1 MAQIPRALLQRWLVQ
16 AERWWCMTNNR
27 YLKRWDNSVQN
38 NYGKPSIALVKGKG
52 IVVTDADGKSY
63 LDFLGGIAT
72 SVLGHAHPAIVKAVT
87 KQVSTL
93 SHVSNFYAHP
103 NAIELAEKLVGMT
116 GDESAKVFFCQS
128 GAEANEAALKLSRR
142 TGKVRVV
149 AAQGAFHG
157 RTMGALSLTGQ
168 PSKREPFLPLIKG
181 VKHVP
186 YGDIDAMR
194 KAVTKKTAMVIIE
207 PIMGEAGVIVPPAD
221 YLQELRLLCDKSGA
235 LLVIDAVQTGMG
247 RTGDW
252 FGYEYS
258 GITPDVITLAKG
270 LGGGL
275 PLGAMIALGKAA
287 DLFQPGDHGSTFGG
301 NPVTT
306 SAGLAAI
313 KFIEAQEIL
322 SKVEKQGAHLMQE
335 LALIP
340 GVKEVRGAG
349 LLLGI
354 ELDSIK
360 VAVFADAMRDAGV
373 LVNAANPTTIRIAP
387 ALIVSDAQINRFI
400 TIFRKV
406 IADVK

>member
-1 MAQIPRALLQRWLVQ
+1 MSNKTVITQW
-16 AERWWCMTNNR
+16 
-27 YLKRWDNSVQN
+27 KNSVQN
-38 NYGKPSIALVKGKG
+38 NYGTPSVALVRGKG
-52 IVVTDADGKSY
+52 IVVTDADGKQY

-72 SVLGHAHPAIVKAVT
+72 SILGQAHPAIVKAVS

-103 NAIELAEKLVGMT
+103 NAVALAAKLTAMT
-116 GDESAKVFFCQS
+116 GDKSAKVFFCQS

-142 TGKVRVV
+142 TGKSRVV

-168 PSKREPFLPLIKG
+168 PAKREPFLPLIKG

-186 YGDIDAMR
+186 YGDINAMR
-194 KAVTKKTAMVIIE
+194 KAVSRKTAMVIIE

-221 YLQELRLLCDKSGA
+221 YLQQLRQLCDDKGA

-306 SAGLAAI
+306 AAGLAAI
-313 KFIEAQEIL
+313 NFIESKKIL
-322 SKVEKQGAHLMQE
+322 KKVEKQGAYLMQE

-340 GVKEVRGAG
+340 GVAEVRGAG

-354 ELDSIK
+354 ELENRKAAD
-360 VAVFADAMRDAGV
+360 VAGALQKSGV
-373 LVNAANPTTIRIAP
+373 LVNAANTTTIRLAP
-387 ALIVSDAQINRFI
+387 ALIVTDVQINKFLA
-400 TIFRKV
+400 IFKKV
-406 IADVK
+406 MHDAK

>member
-1 MAQIPRALLQRWLVQ
+1 
-16 AERWWCMTNNR
+16 MTNKK
-27 YLKRWDNSVQN
+27 YLNRWDSSLQN

-52 IVVTDADGKSY
+52 IVITDADGKSY

-72 SVLGHAHPAIVKAVT
+72 SILGHAHPAIVKAVT

-103 NAIELAEKLVGMT
+103 NSIALAEKLISMT
-116 GDESAKVFFCQS
+116 GDKGAKVFFCQS

-186 YGDIDAMR
+186 YGDVEAMR

-207 PIMGEAGVIVPPAD
+207 PIMGEAGVIVPPSD
-221 YLQELRLLCDKSGA
+221 YLQELRNLCDKNGT

-306 SAGLAAI
+306 AAGLAAI
-313 KFIEAQEIL
+313 EFIESKNVL
-322 SKVEKQGAHLMQE
+322 NKVEKQGAHLMQE

-354 ELDSIK
+354 ELESLKAAGI
-360 VAVFADAMRDAGV
+360 ADAMRDAGV

-387 ALIVSDAQINRFI
+387 ALIVTDAQINKFI
-400 TIFRKV
+400 SIFGKV
-406 IADVK
+406 ITDAK

>member
-1 MAQIPRALLQRWLVQ
+1 
-16 AERWWCMTNNR
+16 MTNKKYLNR
-27 YLKRWDNSVQN
+27 WSASLQG
-38 NYGKPSIALVKGKG
+38 NYGKPAITLVKGKG
-52 IVVTDADGKSY
+52 IVVTDADGKIY
-63 LDFLGGIAT
+63 MDFLGGIAT
-72 SVLGHAHPAIVKAVT
+72 NILGHAHPAIVKAVT

-103 NAIELAEKLVGMT
+103 NAIELAEKLTAMT
-116 GDESAKVFFCQS
+116 GDKKAKVFFCQS

-142 TGKVRVV
+142 TGRVRVV

-186 YGDIDAMR
+186 FGDIDAMR
-194 KAVTKKTAMVIIE
+194 KAVSKKTAMVIIE

-221 YLQELRLLCDKSGA
+221 YLQQLRQLCDKNGS

-287 DLFQPGDHGSTFGG
+287 ELFQPGDHGSTFGG

-306 SAGLAAI
+306 AAAI
-313 KFIEAQEIL
+313 ATIDFIESQQIL
-322 SKVEKQGAHLMQE
+322 NKVKKQGAHLIQE
-335 LALIP
+335 LAIIP

-354 ELDSIK
+354 ELESLKASDVSDS
-360 VAVFADAMRDAGV
+360 MREAGV
-373 LVNAANPTTIRIAP
+373 LVNAANATTIRIAP
-387 ALIVSDAQINRFI
+387 ALIVSDTQIAKFI
-400 TIFRKV
+400 SIFKKV
-406 IADVK
+406 ISDAE

>member
-1 MAQIPRALLQRWLVQ
+1 
-16 AERWWCMTNNR
+16 MTNKKMLNR
-27 YLKRWDNSVQN
+27 WNSVVQN
-38 NYGKPSIALVKGKG
+38 NYGTPSIALIKGKG
-52 IVVTDADGKSY
+52 IVVTDADGKIY

-72 SVLGHAHPAIVKAVT
+72 SILGHAHPAIVKAVT

-93 SHVSNFYAHP
+93 GHVSNFYAHP
-103 NAIELAEKLVGMT
+103 NAITLAEKLVAMT
-116 GDESAKVFFCQS
+116 GEKNAKVFFCQS

-168 PSKREPFLPLIKG
+168 PSKREPFLPLVKG
-181 VKHVP
+181 VKHVS
-186 YGDIDAMR
+186 YGDIEAMR
-194 KAVTKKTAMVIIE
+194 KSVTKKTAMVIIE
-207 PIMGEAGVIVPPAD
+207 PIMGEAGVIVPPPD
-221 YLQELRLLCDKSGA
+221 YLQQLRDLCDDKAA

-287 DLFQPGDHGSTFGG
+287 ELFQPGDHGSTFGG

-306 SAGLAAI
+306 AAGLAAI
-313 KFIEAQEIL
+313 DVIE
-322 SKVEKQGAHLMQE
+322 SKKLLNKVKQQGVHLIQE

-340 GVKEVRGAG
+340 GVKEVRGSG

-354 ELDSIK
+354 ELETLKASDI
-360 VAVFADAMRDAGV
+360 ATAMRDAGV
-373 LVNAANPTTIRIAP
+373 LVNAANATTVRIAP
-387 ALIVSDAQINRFI
+387 ALIVTDAQINRFI
-400 TIFRKV
+400 SIFRKV
-406 IADVK
+406 ISDAK

>member
-1 MAQIPRALLQRWLVQ
+1 
-16 AERWWCMTNNR
+16 MTNKKILNR
-27 YLKRWDNSVQN
+27 WSAVVQN
-38 NYGKPSIALVKGKG
+38 NYGTPAIALVKGKG
-52 IVVTDADGKSY
+52 IVVTDADGKQY

-72 SVLGHAHPAIVKAVT
+72 SILGHAHPAIVKAVT

-103 NAIELAEKLVGMT
+103 TAVQLAEKLTAMT
-116 GDESAKVFFCQS
+116 GDKKAKIFFCQS

-168 PSKREPFLPLIKG
+168 PAKREPFLPLIKG

-186 YGDIDAMR
+186 FGDIEAMR

-207 PIMGEAGVIVPPAD
+207 PMMGEAGVIVPPTD
-221 YLQELRLLCDKSGA
+221 YLQQLRALCNDKGA

-275 PLGAMIALGKAA
+275 PLGAMLALGKAA
-287 DLFQPGDHGSTFGG
+287 ELFQPGDHGSTFGG

-306 SAGLAAI
+306 AAGLAAI
-313 KFIEAQEIL
+313 EFIESKEIL

-335 LALIP
+335 LALVP

-354 ELDSIK
+354 ELNTLKAADVATALRDS
-360 VAVFADAMRDAGV
+360 GV
-373 LVNAANPTTIRIAP
+373 LVNAANASTIRIAP
-387 ALIVSDAQINRFI
+387 ALIVTDAQINKFI
-400 TIFRKV
+400 TIFKKV
-406 IADVK
+406 IADAK

>member
-1 MAQIPRALLQRWLVQ
+1 MISRWN
-16 AERWWCMTNNR
+16 T
-27 YLKRWDNSVQN
+27 SVQN
-38 NYGKPSIALVKGKG
+38 NYGSPSIALVKGKG
-52 IVVTDADGKSY
+52 IVVTDADGKQY

-72 SVLGHAHPAIVKAVT
+72 NILGHAHPAIVKAVS
-87 KQVSTL
+87 KQVSIL
-93 SHVSNFYAHP
+93 SHVSNFYVHP
-103 NAIELAEKLVGMT
+103 NAVELAEKLASMT
-116 GDESAKVFFCQS
+116 GDKSAKVFFCQS

-186 YGDIDAMR
+186 YGDIEAMR
-194 KAVTKKTAMVIIE
+194 KAVSKKTAMVIIE

-221 YLQELRLLCDKSGA
+221 YLQELRTLCDAKGA

-306 SAGLAAI
+306 AAGLAAI
-313 KFIEAQEIL
+313 KFIESQKL
-322 SKVEKQGAHLMQE
+322 LKKVEKQGAYLMQE

-340 GVKEVRGAG
+340 GVAEVRGAG

-354 ELDSIK
+354 ELESLKSSD
-360 VAVFADAMRDAGV
+360 VANALQKCGV
-373 LVNAANPTTIRIAP
+373 LVNAANPTTIRLAP
-387 ALIVSDAQINRFI
+387 ALIVTDAQIKKFI
-400 TIFRKV
+400 SIFKKV
-406 IADVK
+406 INDGK

>member
-1 MAQIPRALLQRWLVQ
+1 
-16 AERWWCMTNNR
+16 MTNKTMINR
-27 YLKRWDNSVQN
+27 WSNSVQN
-38 NYGKPSIALVKGKG
+38 NYGSPTIALVKGKG
-52 IVVTDADGKSY
+52 IVVTDADGKQY

-72 SVLGHAHPAIVKAVT
+72 NILGHAHPAIVKAVT
-87 KQVSTL
+87 KQVSIL
-93 SHVSNFYAHP
+93 SHVSNFYVHP
-103 NAIELAEKLVGMT
+103 NAVELAEKLASMT
-116 GDESAKVFFCQS
+116 GDKGAKVFFCQS

-168 PSKREPFLPLIKG
+168 PSKREPFLPLVKG

-186 YGDIDAMR
+186 YGDIEAMR

-221 YLQELRLLCDKSGA
+221 YLQELRALCDAKGA

-306 SAGLAAI
+306 AAGLAAI
-313 KFIEAQEIL
+313 KFIESQKL
-322 SKVEKQGAHLMQE
+322 LKKVEKQGAFLMQE

-340 GVKEVRGAG
+340 GVSEVRGAG

-354 ELDSIK
+354 ELENLKSSD
-360 VAVFADAMRDAGV
+360 VAIALQKSGV
-373 LVNAANPTTIRIAP
+373 LVNAANPTTIRLAP
-387 ALIVSDAQINRFI
+387 ALIVTDVQIKKFI
-400 TIFRKV
+400 SIFKKV
-406 IADVK
+406 MSDVK

>member
-1 MAQIPRALLQRWLVQ
+1 
-16 AERWWCMTNNR
+16 MTNKKM
-27 YLKRWDNSVQN
+27 LDRWNSVVQN
-38 NYGKPSIALVKGKG
+38 NYGTPSIALTKGKG
-52 IVVTDADGKSY
+52 IVVTDADGKVY

-72 SVLGHAHPAIVKAVT
+72 SILGHAHPAIVKAVT

-93 SHVSNFYAHP
+93 GHVSNFYAHP
-103 NAIELAEKLVGMT
+103 NAITLAEKLVAMT
-116 GDESAKVFFCQS
+116 GEKNAKVFFCQS
-128 GAEANEAALKLSRR
+128 GAEANEAAFKLSRR

-186 YGDIDAMR
+186 YGDIEAMR
-194 KAVTKKTAMVIIE
+194 KAISKKTAMVIIE
-207 PIMGEAGVIVPPAD
+207 PIMGEAGVVVPPAD
-221 YLQELRLLCDKSGA
+221 YLQQLRAICDDKGA

-313 KFIEAQEIL
+313 DVIESKKLLNKVKQQGDYLIQEI
-322 SKVEKQGAHLMQE
+322 
-335 LALIP
+335 ALIP

-349 LLLGI
+349 LLIGI
-354 ELDSIK
+354 ELEALKASDI
-360 VAVFADAMRDAGV
+360 ATAMRVAGV
-373 LVNAANPTTIRIAP
+373 LVNAANATTIRIAP
-387 ALIVSDAQINRFI
+387 ALIVTDAQVNKFI
-400 TIFRKV
+400 SIFKKV
-406 IADVK
+406 ISDGK

>member
-1 MAQIPRALLQRWLVQ
+1 
-16 AERWWCMTNNR
+16 MTNKTMINR
-27 YLKRWDNSVQN
+27 WSNAVQN
-38 NYGKPSIALVKGKG
+38 NYGSPTIALVKGKG
-52 IVVTDADGKSY
+52 IVVTDADGRQY

-72 SVLGHAHPAIVKAVT
+72 NILGHAHPAIVKAVS
-87 KQVSTL
+87 KQVSVL
-93 SHVSNFYAHP
+93 SHVSNFYVHP
-103 NAIELAEKLVGMT
+103 NAVELAEKLASMT
-116 GDESAKVFFCQS
+116 GDKTAKVFFCQS

-142 TGKVRVV
+142 TGKVRIV

-186 YGDIDAMR
+186 YGNIEAMR
-194 KAVTKKTAMVIIE
+194 KAVSKKTAMVIIE

-221 YLQELRLLCDKSGA
+221 YLQELRALCDAKGA

-306 SAGLAAI
+306 SAGLATI
-313 KFIEAQEIL
+313 KFIESEKL
-322 SKVEKQGAHLMQE
+322 LKKVEKQGAYLMQE

-340 GVKEVRGAG
+340 GVAEVRGAG

-354 ELDSIK
+354 ELEKLKASDVTSSLQK
-360 VAVFADAMRDAGV
+360 AGV
-373 LVNAANPTTIRIAP
+373 LVNAANPTTIRLAP
-387 ALIVSDAQINRFI
+387 ALIVTDVQIKKFI
-400 TIFRKV
+400 TIFKKV
-406 IADVK
+406 MSDGK

>member
-1 MAQIPRALLQRWLVQ
+1 
-16 AERWWCMTNNR
+16 MTNKK
-27 YLKRWDNSVQN
+27 YLNRWDRSLQN

-52 IVVTDADGKSY
+52 LLVTDADGKTY
-63 LDFLGGIAT
+63 MDFLGGIAT
-72 SVLGHAHPAIVKAVT
+72 NILGHAHPAIVKAVT
-87 KQVSTL
+87 KQVSVL
-93 SHVSNFYAHP
+93 SHISNFYAHP
-103 NAIELAEKLVGMT
+103 NAIALAEKLTAMT
-116 GDESAKVFFCQS
+116 GDKGARVFFCQS

-142 TGKVRVV
+142 TGKVRIV

-186 YGDIDAMR
+186 FGDIDAMR
-194 KAVTKKTAMVIIE
+194 KAVSKKTAMVIIE

-221 YLQELRLLCDKSGA
+221 YLQELRKLCDKNGA

-275 PLGAMIALGKAA
+275 PLGAMIALGEAA
-287 DLFQPGDHGSTFGG
+287 ELFQPGDHGSTFGG

-306 SAGLAAI
+306 AGLAAI
-313 KFIEAQEIL
+313 EFIESKKIL
-322 SKVEKQGAHLMQE
+322 SKVEKQGAHLIQE

-354 ELDSIK
+354 ELESLKAADVS
-360 VAVFADAMRDAGV
+360 DAMRAAGV
-373 LVNAANPTTIRIAP
+373 LVNAANATTIRIAP
-387 ALIVSDAQINRFI
+387 ALIVTDAQITKFI
-400 TIFRKV
+400 AIFKKV
-406 IADVK
+406 IADAK

>member
-1 MAQIPRALLQRWLVQ
+1 
-16 AERWWCMTNNR
+16 MTNKTMINR
-27 YLKRWDNSVQN
+27 WSNALQN
-38 NYGKPSIALVKGKG
+38 NYGSPTIALVKGKG
-52 IVVTDADGKSY
+52 IVVTDADSKQY

-72 SVLGHAHPAIVKAVT
+72 NILGHAHPAIVKAVS
-87 KQVSTL
+87 KQVSVL
-93 SHVSNFYAHP
+93 SHVSNFYVHP
-103 NAIELAEKLVGMT
+103 NAVELAEKLASMT
-116 GDESAKVFFCQS
+116 GDKTAKVFFCQS

-142 TGKVRVV
+142 TGKVRIV

-186 YGDIDAMR
+186 YGNIEAMR
-194 KAVTKKTAMVIIE
+194 KAVSKKTAMVIIE

-221 YLQELRLLCDKSGA
+221 YLQELRALCDAKGA

-313 KFIEAQEIL
+313 KFIESQKL
-322 SKVEKQGAHLMQE
+322 LKKVEKQGAFLMQE

-340 GVKEVRGAG
+340 GVAEVRGAG

-354 ELDSIK
+354 ELENLKASD
-360 VAVFADAMRDAGV
+360 VASSLQKAGV
-373 LVNAANPTTIRIAP
+373 LVNAANPTTIRLAP
-387 ALIVSDAQINRFI
+387 ALIVTDVQIKKFI
-400 TIFRKV
+400 TFFKKV
-406 IADVK
+406 MSDGK

>member
-1 MAQIPRALLQRWLVQ
+1 
-16 AERWWCMTNNR
+16 MTNKA
-27 YLKRWDNSVQN
+27 YLNRWDRSLQN
-38 NYGKPSIALVKGKG
+38 NYGKPSITLVKGKG
-52 IVVTDADGKSY
+52 ILVTDADGKTY
-63 LDFLGGIAT
+63 MDFLGGIAT
-72 SVLGHAHPAIVKAVT
+72 NILGHAHPAIVKAVT
-87 KQVSTL
+87 RQISAL

-103 NAIELAEKLVGMT
+103 NAIALAEKLTAMT
-116 GDESAKVFFCQS
+116 GDKSAKVFFCQS

-168 PSKREPFLPLIKG
+168 PSKREPFLPLING

-186 YGDIDAMR
+186 FGDIDAMR
-194 KAVTKKTAMVIIE
+194 KAISKKTAMVIIE

-221 YLQELRLLCDKSGA
+221 YLQDLRDLCDKNGA

-258 GITPDVITLAKG
+258 GIRPDVITLAKG

-275 PLGAMIALGKAA
+275 PLGAMIALGNAA

-306 SAGLAAI
+306 AAGLAAI
-313 KFIEAQEIL
+313 EFIETRDIL
-322 SKVEKQGAHLMQE
+322 SRVQKQGEHLIQE

-349 LLLGI
+349 LLIGI
-354 ELDSIK
+354 ELESLKASDVS
-360 VAVFADAMRDAGV
+360 DAMREAGV
-373 LVNAANPTTIRIAP
+373 LVNAANSTTIRIAP
-387 ALIVSDAQINRFI
+387 ALIVTDAQITKFI
-400 TIFRKV
+400 SIFRKV
-406 IADVK
+406 ISHAK

>member
-1 MAQIPRALLQRWLVQ
+1 
-16 AERWWCMTNNR
+16 MTNKK
-27 YLKRWDNSVQN
+27 YLKRWDSSLQN

-52 IVVTDADGKSY
+52 IVVTDADGKTY

-72 SVLGHAHPAIVKAVT
+72 SILGHAHPAIVKAVT
-87 KQVSTL
+87 KQISTL

-103 NAIELAEKLVGMT
+103 NAIELAEKLAAMT
-116 GDESAKVFFCQS
+116 GDKNARVFFCQS

-186 YGDIDAMR
+186 YGDIDAIR
-194 KAVTKKTAMVIIE
+194 KAISKKTAMVIIE
-207 PIMGEAGVIVPPAD
+207 PIMGEAGVVVPPAD
-221 YLQELRLLCDKSGA
+221 YLKELRRLCDKNGS

-258 GITPDVITLAKG
+258 GITPDLITLAKG

-287 DLFQPGDHGSTFGG
+287 DLFQAGDHGSTFGG

-306 SAGLAAI
+306 AAGLAAI
-313 KFIEAQEIL
+313 KFIETQDIL
-322 SKVEKQGAHLMQE
+322 QKVEEQGLYLMQE

-349 LLLGI
+349 LLIGI
-354 ELDSIK
+354 ELESLK
-360 VAVFADAMRDAGV
+360 ASEVSDAMREAGV
-373 LVNAANPTTIRIAP
+373 LVNAANGTTIRIAP
-387 ALIVSDAQINRFI
+387 ALIVTDAQINKFI
-400 TIFRKV
+400 ATFRKV
-406 IADVK
+406 ITDAK

>member
-1 MAQIPRALLQRWLVQ
+1 
-16 AERWWCMTNNR
+16 MTNEKMLNR
-27 YLKRWDNSVQN
+27 WNSVVQN
-38 NYGKPSIALVKGKG
+38 NYGTPSIALVKGKG
-52 IVVTDADGKSY
+52 IVVTDVDGKQY

-72 SVLGHAHPAIVKAVT
+72 SILGHAHPAIVKAVT

-103 NAIELAEKLVGMT
+103 NAIELAEKLTSMT
-116 GDESAKVFFCQS
+116 GDKNAKVFFCQS

-149 AAQGAFHG
+149 ATQGAFHG

-168 PSKREPFLPLIKG
+168 PSKREPFLPLVKG

-194 KAVTKKTAMVIIE
+194 KAVTRKTAMVIIE
-207 PIMGEAGVIVPPAD
+207 PIMGEAGVVVPPSD
-221 YLQELRLLCDKSGA
+221 YLQQLRQLCDEKGA

-275 PLGAMIALGKAA
+275 PLGAMIALGKASG
-287 DLFQPGDHGSTFGG
+287 LFQPGDHGSTFGG

-306 SAGLAAI
+306 AAGLAAI
-313 KFIEAQEIL
+313 NFIESKKIL
-322 SKVEKQGAHLMQE
+322 KKVELQGNNLMQE
-335 LALIP
+335 IAMIP

-349 LLLGI
+349 LLIGI
-354 ELDSIK
+354 ELQTLKATDL
-360 VAVFADAMRDAGV
+360 ATAMREAGV
-373 LVNAANPTTIRIAP
+373 LVNAANETTIRIAP
-387 ALIVSDAQINRFI
+387 ALIVTDLQINKFI
-400 TIFRKV
+400 SIFKKV
-406 IADVK
+406 ITDAK

>member
-1 MAQIPRALLQRWLVQ
+1 
-16 AERWWCMTNNR
+16 MTNKTMINR
-27 YLKRWDNSVQN
+27 WSNAVQN
-38 NYGKPSIALVKGKG
+38 NYGSPSIALVKGKG
-52 IVVTDADGKSY
+52 LVVTDADGKQY

-72 SVLGHAHPAIVKAVT
+72 NILGHAHPAIVKAVT
-87 KQVSTL
+87 KQVSIL
-93 SHVSNFYAHP
+93 SHVSNFYVHP
-103 NAIELAEKLVGMT
+103 NAVELAEKLASMT
-116 GDESAKVFFCQS
+116 GDKGAKVFFCQS

-142 TGKVRVV
+142 TGKVRIV

-186 YGDIDAMR
+186 YGDIEAMR
-194 KAVTKKTAMVIIE
+194 KAVSKKTAMVIVE
-207 PIMGEAGVIVPPAD
+207 PIMGEAGVIVPPTD
-221 YLQELRLLCDKSGA
+221 YLQELRTLCDAKGA

-306 SAGLAAI
+306 AAGLAAI
-313 KFIEAQEIL
+313 KFIESQKL
-322 SKVEKQGAHLMQE
+322 LKKVEKQGAYLMQE

-340 GVKEVRGAG
+340 GVAEVRGAG

-354 ELDSIK
+354 ELQSLKSSD
-360 VAVFADAMRDAGV
+360 VANALQKSGV
-373 LVNAANPTTIRIAP
+373 LVNAANPTTIRLAP
-387 ALIVSDAQINRFI
+387 ALIVTDVQIKKFI
-400 TIFRKV
+400 SIFKKV
-406 IADVK
+406 INDGK

>member
-1 MAQIPRALLQRWLVQ
+1 
-16 AERWWCMTNNR
+16 MTNKKMLNR
-27 YLKRWDNSVQN
+27 WNTVLQN
-38 NYGKPSIALVKGKG
+38 NYGTPSIALIKGKG
-52 IVVTDADGKSY
+52 IVVTDADGRDY

-72 SVLGHAHPAIVKAVT
+72 SILGHAHPAIVKAVN
-87 KQVSTL
+87 KQVSIL
-93 SHVSNFYAHP
+93 GHVSNFYAHP
-103 NAIELAEKLVGMT
+103 NAIVLAEKLARMT
-116 GDESAKVFFCQS
+116 GDKVAKVFFCQS
-128 GAEANEAALKLSRR
+128 GAEANEAAFKLSRR

-168 PSKREPFLPLIKG
+168 PAKREPFLPLIKG

-186 YGDIDAMR
+186 YGDIGAMR

-221 YLQELRLLCDKSGA
+221 YLQQLRTLCDEKGT

-258 GITPDVITLAKG
+258 GITPDVITVAKG

-287 DLFQPGDHGSTFGG
+287 ELFQPGDHGSTFGG

-306 SAGLAAI
+306 AAGLAAI
-313 KFIEAQEIL
+313 DVIE
-322 SKVEKQGAHLMQE
+322 SKKLLAKVKKQGAYLIQE

-354 ELDSIK
+354 ELDSLKASDI
-360 VAVFADAMRDAGV
+360 ATTMRNAGV
-373 LVNAANPTTIRIAP
+373 LVNAANETTIRIAP
-387 ALIVSDAQINRFI
+387 ALIVTDAQINKFI
-400 TIFRKV
+400 SIFRKV
-406 IADVK
+406 ISDGK

>member
-1 MAQIPRALLQRWLVQ
+1 
-16 AERWWCMTNNR
+16 MTNAKFLN
-27 YLKRWDNSVQN
+27 RWDSSLQN
-38 NYGKPSIALVKGKG
+38 NYAKPSITLVKGKG
-52 IVVTDADGKSY
+52 ILVTDADGKTY
-63 LDFLGGIAT
+63 MDFLGGIAT
-72 SVLGHAHPAIVKAVT
+72 SILGHAHPAIVKAVT
-87 KQVSTL
+87 KQISTL
-93 SHVSNFYAHP
+93 SHISNFYAHP
-103 NAIELAEKLVGMT
+103 NAIALAEKLTRMT
-116 GDESAKVFFCQS
+116 GDKNAKVFFCQS

-186 YGDIDAMR
+186 YGDIAAMR
-194 KAVTKKTAMVIIE
+194 KAVSKKTAMVIIE
-207 PIMGEAGVIVPPAD
+207 PIMGEAGVIVPPQD
-221 YLQELRLLCDKSGA
+221 YLQQLRQICNENGA

-306 SAGLAAI
+306 AAGLAAI
-313 KFIEAQEIL
+313 DFIESMEIL
-322 SKVEKQGAHLMQE
+322 SKVEKQGAHLIQE

-354 ELDSIK
+354 ELESLKAADIS
-360 VAVFADAMRDAGV
+360 DAMRNAGV
-373 LVNAANPTTIRIAP
+373 LVNAANATTIRIAP
-387 ALIVSDAQINRFI
+387 ALIVTDAQIKKFI
-400 TIFRKV
+400 SIFKKV
-406 IADVK
+406 MSDAK

>member
-1 MAQIPRALLQRWLVQ
+1 MINRWS
-16 AERWWCMTNNR
+16 
-27 YLKRWDNSVQN
+27 NSVQN
-38 NYGKPSIALVKGKG
+38 NYGSPSIALVKGKG
-52 IVVTDADGKSY
+52 LVVTDADGKQY

-72 SVLGHAHPAIVKAVT
+72 NILGHAHPAIVKAVS
-87 KQVSTL
+87 KQVSIL
-93 SHVSNFYAHP
+93 SHVSNFYVHP
-103 NAIELAEKLVGMT
+103 NAVELAEKLASMT
-116 GDESAKVFFCQS
+116 GDKSAKVFFCQS

-142 TGKVRVV
+142 TGKVRAV

-168 PSKREPFLPLIKG
+168 PSKREPFLPLVKG

-186 YGDIDAMR
+186 YGDIEAMR

-207 PIMGEAGVIVPPAD
+207 PIMGEAGVIVPPVD
-221 YLQELRLLCDKSGA
+221 YLQELRALCDAKGA

-306 SAGLAAI
+306 AAGLAAI
-313 KFIEAQEIL
+313 KFIESQKL
-322 SKVEKQGAHLMQE
+322 LKKVEKQGAYLMQE

-340 GVKEVRGAG
+340 GVSEVRGAG

-354 ELDSIK
+354 ELENLKSSD
-360 VAVFADAMRDAGV
+360 VASALRKSGV
-373 LVNAANPTTIRIAP
+373 LVNAANPTTIRLAP
-387 ALIVSDAQINRFI
+387 ALIVTDVQIKKFI
-400 TIFRKV
+400 SIFKKV
-406 IADVK
+406 MSDVK

>member
-1 MAQIPRALLQRWLVQ
+1 
-16 AERWWCMTNNR
+16 MTNKTMINR
-27 YLKRWDNSVQN
+27 WSNAVQN
-38 NYGKPSIALVKGKG
+38 NYGSPTIALIKGKG
-52 IVVTDADGKSY
+52 IVVTDADGKQY

-72 SVLGHAHPAIVKAVT
+72 NILGHAHPAIVKAVS
-87 KQVSTL
+87 KQVSVL
-93 SHVSNFYAHP
+93 SHVSNFYVHP
-103 NAIELAEKLVGMT
+103 NAVELAEKLASMT
-116 GDESAKVFFCQS
+116 GDKTAKVFFCQS

-142 TGKVRVV
+142 TGKVRIV

-186 YGDIDAMR
+186 YGNIEAMR
-194 KAVTKKTAMVIIE
+194 KAVSKKTAMVIIE

-221 YLQELRLLCDKSGA
+221 YLQELRALCDAKGA

-313 KFIEAQEIL
+313 KFIESQKL
-322 SKVEKQGAHLMQE
+322 LKRVEKQGAYLMQE

-340 GVKEVRGAG
+340 GVAEVRGAG

-354 ELDSIK
+354 ELENMKSSD
-360 VAVFADAMRDAGV
+360 VASALQKEGV
-373 LVNAANPTTIRIAP
+373 LVNAANPTTIRLAP
-387 ALIVSDAQINRFI
+387 ALIVTDVQIKKFI
-400 TIFRKV
+400 TIFKKV
-406 IADVK
+406 MSDGK